1 MLPDVE
7 EKGKKFMSKLVALI
21 AIVALSAFLGILLF
35 EVPRLDLGIL
45 IVFTL
50 ILAVYDFFKPSNR
63 AR

>member
-1 MLPDVE
+1 
-7 EKGKKFMSKLVALI
+7 MSKLVALI
-21 AIVALSAFLGILLF
+21 AIVALCAFLGILLF

-50 ILAVYDFFKPSNR
+50 ILAIYDFFKPSNR

>member
-7 EKGKKFMSKLVALI
+7 EEGKKFMSKLVAFI
-21 AIVALSAFLGILLF
+21 AIVALAAFLGILLF